1 MYFNHPYAL
10 RNTPEILELRATLGF
25 ESYSIY
31 LMVLE
36 TIAESPEQS
45 INGKLIN
52 GLSISFGC
60 DPDFLKKVLT
70 KATELKLFFVKGD
83 FIYSKHLED
92 HFEKRA
98 EIKEKRATAG
108 AKGGKAKANAKQ
120 TLANAKQNVPK
131 ESKVKKVN
139 IKDKI
144 KYKENIYL
152 FESEFLTL
160 VEKYTE
166 PVVNQFIEILSNY
179 KNSIGKTYK
188 SDYHAILTWVVDKYN
203 QQKAKPNFNQIT
215 PTASSNYPPVDI
227 YQYDDESIEE
237 FQERANKRQLDNP
250 DKRYNLHYTEK
261 TVVNNEF
268 LAMKQA
274 LKDKMKI

>member
-36 TIAESPEQS
+36 TIAESPEHS

-60 DPDFLKKVLT
+60 ESDFLKKVLT

-83 FIYSKHLED
+83 FIFSSHLQN
-92 HFEKRA
+92 HFEKRL
-98 EIKEKRATAG
+98 EIKALRAEAG

-120 TLANAKQNVPK
+120 TLANAKQNVAK

-144 KYKENIYL
+144 NNKEKIETF
-152 FESEFLTL
+152 FESENLKEIVESKLIPYENQTWFSEQANSTL
-160 VEKYTE
+160 EIIKNKMLDYYLDSKKEIKDMKATFTNWILKLDRKQFYKY
-166 PVVNQFIEILSNY
+166 Q
-179 KNSIGKTYK
+179 
-188 SDYHAILTWVVDKYN
+188 
-203 QQKAKPNFNQIT
+203 NFNQVQ
-215 PTASSNYPPVDI
+215 PTQNNLPEKKDLILNRIDFES
-227 YQYDDESIEE
+227 DE
-237 FQERANKRQLDNP
+237 
-250 DKRYNLHYTEK
+250 H
-261 TVVNNEF
+261 F
-268 LAMKQA
+268 LAMVDHKSEFYNVIQ
-274 LKDKMKI
+274 K